1 MVLVSIRIMGVI
13 TCYNPTLVTEG
24 NVILDQNGVS
34 KLSKKCVPKN
44 QKRVVRFKPSLNKPV
59 QFVAVTICYPF
70 YVGICLMGL
79 SDVRSRPDVFPD
91 HLWTKQQNHLNCRSI
106 YHTKRVDQQRSDLL
120 INRWGMWLGIG
131 SSQLGEITNVEAT
144 NETPR
149 RDGDSAVASKNWTW
163 QVLWHGSNMNN
174 NGNNLWVYSRPSDG

>member
-1 MVLVSIRIMGVI
+1 MDDFRKPAAKLLQMTLRTMVYGTCKYTYNGVI

-79 SDVRSRPDVFPD
+79 SDVCSRPDVFPD
-91 HLWTKQQNHLNCRSI
+91 HL
-106 YHTKRVDQQRSDLL
+106 
-120 INRWGMWLGIG
+120 
-131 SSQLGEITNVEAT
+131 
-144 NETPR
+144 
-149 RDGDSAVASKNWTW
+149 
-163 QVLWHGSNMNN
+163 
-174 NGNNLWVYSRPSDG
+174 